1 MEDRILKFVARY
13 YKAGQFDVNRAFARF
28 IDNAGI
34 QMPEGGVPR
43 LAGRRRTL
51 FAMMPVAAVL
61 ALFVTGMVLMRP
73 GWEEYRAIDVAQKF
87 TLPDSSVV
95 FLAPSSELKFRNR
108 SNARMAIMSS
118 GKVYF
123 NVHRDESA
131 PFSIDA
137 GNGFVRVLGTQFQV
151 SRNDASVRVDVSSG
165 KVLFA
170 AGHHPSGHPNRS
182 HPAQAD
188 PSCHLDQ
195 ADTSCHLDQ
204 ADPSC
209 HLDQAKRVERS
220 TPSPVI
226 LTAGMSAVLNAESP
240 APQIV
245 EQRSG
250 NFATWATQEFTFNG
264 TPLEKVVAELSEYY
278 RKDIKVTSSD
288 DWKTKCLT
296 ASFAADDIREI
307 LSIISSALDVD
318 MEIKP

>member
-170 AGHHPSGHPNRS
+170 AKHPNRS

-188 PSCHLDQ
+188 
-195 ADTSCHLDQ
+195 T
-204 ADPSC
+204 SC

-226 LTAGMSAVLNAESP
+226 LTAGMSAILYEEFAV
-240 APQIV
+240 PQIV
-245 EQRSG
+245 EQETM
-250 NFATWATQEFTFNG
+250 NFATWATQEFIYDN
-264 TPLEKVVAELSEYY
+264 TPLEDVVAELSVYY
-278 RKDIKVTSSD
+278 GKEIIVKSPG

>member
-51 FAMMPVAAVL
+51 FAMMPVAAAL

-95 FLAPSSELKFRNR
+95 FLAPGSELKFRNR

-170 AGHHPSGHPNRS
+170 AKHPNRS
-182 HPAQAD
+182 HPA
-188 PSCHLDQ
+188 Q

-296 ASFAADDIREI
+296 ASFAAGDIREI

>member
-1 MEDRILKFVARY
+1 
-13 YKAGQFDVNRAFARF
+13 
-28 IDNAGI
+28 
-34 QMPEGGVPR
+34 
-43 LAGRRRTL
+43 
-51 FAMMPVAAVL
+51 
-61 ALFVTGMVLMRP
+61 
-73 GWEEYRAIDVAQKF
+73 
-87 TLPDSSVV
+87 
-95 FLAPSSELKFRNR
+95 
-108 SNARMAIMSS
+108 MAIMSY

-137 GNGFVRVLGTQFQV
+137 GNGFVRVLGTQFQI

-170 AGHHPSGHPNRS
+170 AKHPNRS
-182 HPAQAD
+182 HPA
-188 PSCHLDQ
+188 
-195 ADTSCHLDQ
+195 Q

-226 LTAGMSAVLNAESP
+226 LTAGMSAVLNAEST

-278 RKDIKVTSSD
+278 QKDIKVTSSD

-296 ASFAADDIREI
+296 ASFAAGDIREI

>member
-34 QMPEGGVPR
+34 QMPEGSVPR
-43 LAGRRRTL
+43 VAGRRRTL
-51 FAMMPVAAVL
+51 FAMMPVAAAL

-95 FLAPSSELKFRNR
+95 FLAPCSELKFRNR
-108 SNARMAIMSS
+108 SNARMAIMSY

-137 GNGFVRVLGTQFQV
+137 GNGFVRVLGTQFQI

-170 AGHHPSGHPNRS
+170 AKHPNRS
-182 HPAQAD
+182 HPA
-188 PSCHLDQ
+188 
-195 ADTSCHLDQ
+195 Q

-278 RKDIKVTSSD
+278 QKDIKVTSSD

-296 ASFAADDIREI
+296 ASFAAGDIREI

>member
-13 YKAGQFDVNRAFARF
+13 YKAGRLDIDRAFARF
-28 IDNAGI
+28 VNNAGI
-34 QMPEGGVPR
+34 QIPGGGVPR

-51 FAMMPVAAVL
+51 FAMMPVAAAL
-61 ALFVTGMVLMRP
+61 ALFVAGMVLMRP

-95 FLAPSSELKFRNR
+95 FLAPGSELKFRNR

-137 GNGFVRVLGTQFQV
+137 GDGSVRVLGTQFQV

-170 AGHHPSGHPNRS
+170 AKHPNRS

-188 PSCHLDQ
+188 P
-195 ADTSCHLDQ
+195 SCHLDQ

-250 NFATWATQEFTFNG
+250 NFATWATQEFIYEN
-264 TPLEKVVAELSEYY
+264 TPLGDVVAELSVYY
-278 RKDIKVTSSD
+278 GKEIIVKSPG

-296 ASFAADDIREI
+296 ASFAAGDIREI

>member
-34 QMPEGGVPR
+34 QMPEGSVPR
-43 LAGRRRTL
+43 VAGRRRTL
-51 FAMMPVAAVL
+51 FAMMPVAAAL

-95 FLAPSSELKFRNR
+95 FLAPCSELKFRNR
-108 SNARMAIMSS
+108 SNARMAIMSY

-137 GNGFVRVLGTQFQV
+137 GNGFVRVLGTQFQI

-170 AGHHPSGHPNRS
+170 AKHPNRS
-182 HPAQAD
+182 HPA
-188 PSCHLDQ
+188 
-195 ADTSCHLDQ
+195 Q

-226 LTAGMSAVLNAESP
+226 LTAGMSAVLNAEST

-278 RKDIKVTSSD
+278 QKDIKVTSSD

-296 ASFAADDIREI
+296 ASFAAGDIREI

>member
-95 FLAPSSELKFRNR
+95 FLAPGSELKFRNR

-170 AGHHPSGHPNRS
+170 AKHPNRS
-182 HPAQAD
+182 HPA
-188 PSCHLDQ
+188 Q

-296 ASFAADDIREI
+296 ASFAAGDIQTI
-307 LSIISSALDVD
+307 LALISSALDVE
-318 MEIKP
+318 MVITP

>member
-13 YKAGQFDVNRAFARF
+13 YKAGRLDIDRAFARF
-28 IDNAGI
+28 VNNAGI
-34 QMPEGGVPR
+34 QMPEGSVPR

-51 FAMMPVAAVL
+51 FAMMPVAAAL
-61 ALFVTGMVLMRP
+61 ALFVSGMVLMRP

-95 FLAPSSELKFRNR
+95 FLAPGSELKFRNR
-108 SNARMAIMSS
+108 SNARMARMSN

-123 NVHRDESA
+123 NVHRNESV

-151 SRNDASVRVDVSSG
+151 SRNDASIRVDVSSG

-170 AGHHPSGHPNRS
+170 AGHNPDGQPNRS
-182 HPAQAD
+182 HPDQAD

-195 ADTSCHLDQ
+195 AV
-204 ADPSC
+204 PSC

-226 LTAGMSAVLNAESP
+226 LTAGISAILDAGSP
-240 APQIV
+240 VPQIV
-245 EQRSG
+245 EQGSG
-250 NFATWATQEFTFNG
+250 NFATWATQEFIFDN
-264 TPLEKVVAELSEYY
+264 TPLEDVVAELSEFYG
-278 RKDIKVTSSD
+278 KEIIVNSPG

-296 ASFAADDIREI
+296 ASFAADDIQVI

>member
-1 MEDRILKFVARY
+1 MKFVARY
-13 YKAGQFDVNRAFARF
+13 YKAGRLDIDRAFARF
-28 IDNAGI
+28 VNNAGI
-34 QMPEGGVPR
+34 QMPGGGVPR

-51 FAMMPVAAVL
+51 FAMMPVAAAL

-95 FLAPSSELKFRNR
+95 FLAPGSELKFRNR

-170 AGHHPSGHPNRS
+170 AKHPNRS
-182 HPAQAD
+182 HPA
-188 PSCHLDQ
+188 Q

-226 LTAGMSAVLNAESP
+226 LTAGMSAILYEES
-240 APQIV
+240 AVPQIV

-296 ASFAADDIREI
+296 ASFAADDIQTI
-307 LSIISSALDVD
+307 LALISSALDVE
-318 MEIKP
+318 MVITP

>member
-34 QMPEGGVPR
+34 QMPEGSVPR
-43 LAGRRRTL
+43 VAGRRRTL
-51 FAMMPVAAVL
+51 FAMMPVAAAL

-95 FLAPSSELKFRNR
+95 FLAPCSELKFRNR
-108 SNARMAIMSS
+108 SNARMAIMSY

-137 GNGFVRVLGTQFQV
+137 GNGFVRVLGTQFQI

-170 AGHHPSGHPNRS
+170 AKHPNRS

-188 PSCHLDQ
+188 H
-195 ADTSCHLDQ
+195 
-204 ADPSC
+204 SC

-226 LTAGMSAVLNAESP
+226 LTAGMSAVLNAEST

-278 RKDIKVTSSD
+278 QKDIKVTSSD

-296 ASFAADDIREI
+296 ASFAAGDIREI

>member
-1 MEDRILKFVARY
+1 
-13 YKAGQFDVNRAFARF
+13 
-28 IDNAGI
+28 
-34 QMPEGGVPR
+34 
-43 LAGRRRTL
+43 
-51 FAMMPVAAVL
+51 
-61 ALFVTGMVLMRP
+61 
-73 GWEEYRAIDVAQKF
+73 
-87 TLPDSSVV
+87 
-95 FLAPSSELKFRNR
+95 
-108 SNARMAIMSS
+108 MAIMSY

-137 GNGFVRVLGTQFQV
+137 GNGFVRVLGTQFQI

-170 AGHHPSGHPNRS
+170 AKHPNRS

-188 PSCHLDQ
+188 P
-195 ADTSCHLDQ
+195 SCHLDQ

-226 LTAGMSAVLNAESP
+226 LTAGMSAILYEEFAV
-240 APQIV
+240 PQIV
-245 EQRSG
+245 EQETM

-278 RKDIKVTSSD
+278 QKDIKVTSSD

-296 ASFAADDIREI
+296 ASFAAGDIREI

>member
-34 QMPEGGVPR
+34 QMPEGSVPR
-43 LAGRRRTL
+43 VAGRRRTL

-170 AGHHPSGHPNRS
+170 AKHPNRS

-188 PSCHLDQ
+188 P
-195 ADTSCHLDQ
+195 SCHLDQ

-226 LTAGMSAVLNAESP
+226 LTAGMSGILYEESAV
-240 APQIV
+240 PQIV

-278 RKDIKVTSSD
+278 QKDIKVTSSD

-296 ASFAADDIREI
+296 ASFAADDLQTI
-307 LSIISSALDVD
+307 LALISSALDVE
-318 MEIKP
+318 MVITP

>member
-1 MEDRILKFVARY
+1 M
-13 YKAGQFDVNRAFARF
+13 
-28 IDNAGI
+28 
-34 QMPEGGVPR
+34 
-43 LAGRRRTL
+43 AGRRRTL
-51 FAMMPVAAVL
+51 FAMMPVAAAL

-95 FLAPSSELKFRNR
+95 FLAPGSELKFRNR
-108 SNARMAIMSS
+108 SNVRMARMSS

-170 AGHHPSGHPNRS
+170 AKHPNRS
-182 HPAQAD
+182 HPR
-188 PSCHLDQ
+188 HL
-195 ADTSCHLDQ
+195 H
-204 ADPSC
+204 
-209 HLDQAKRVERS
+209 QAKRVQRS

-226 LTAGMSAVLNAESP
+226 LTAGTSAILHEESAV
-240 APQIV
+240 PQIV

-296 ASFAADDIREI
+296 ASFAADDIQTI
-307 LSIISSALDVD
+307 LALISSALDVE
-318 MEIKP
+318 MVITP

>member
-1 MEDRILKFVARY
+1 
-13 YKAGQFDVNRAFARF
+13 
-28 IDNAGI
+28 
-34 QMPEGGVPR
+34 
-43 LAGRRRTL
+43 
-51 FAMMPVAAVL
+51 
-61 ALFVTGMVLMRP
+61 
-73 GWEEYRAIDVAQKF
+73 
-87 TLPDSSVV
+87 
-95 FLAPSSELKFRNR
+95 
-108 SNARMAIMSS
+108 MSY

-137 GNGFVRVLGTQFQV
+137 GNGFVRVLGTQFQI

-170 AGHHPSGHPNRS
+170 AKHPNRS
-182 HPAQAD
+182 HPA
-188 PSCHLDQ
+188 
-195 ADTSCHLDQ
+195 Q

-226 LTAGMSAVLNAESP
+226 LTAGMSAVLNAESTV
-240 APQIV
+240 PQIV

-278 RKDIKVTSSD
+278 QKDIKVTSSD

-296 ASFAADDIREI
+296 ASFAAGDIREI

>member
-34 QMPEGGVPR
+34 QMPEGSVPR
-43 LAGRRRTL
+43 VAGRRRTL
-51 FAMMPVAAVL
+51 FAMMPVAAAL

-95 FLAPSSELKFRNR
+95 FLAPCSELKFRNR
-108 SNARMAIMSS
+108 INARMAIMSY

-137 GNGFVRVLGTQFQV
+137 GNGFVRVLGTQFQI

-170 AGHHPSGHPNRS
+170 AKHPNRS
-182 HPAQAD
+182 HPA
-188 PSCHLDQ
+188 
-195 ADTSCHLDQ
+195 Q

-226 LTAGMSAVLNAESP
+226 LTAGMSAVLNAEST

-278 RKDIKVTSSD
+278 QKDIKVTSSD

-296 ASFAADDIREI
+296 ASFAAGDIREI

>member
-34 QMPEGGVPR
+34 QMPEGSVPR
-43 LAGRRRTL
+43 VAGRRRTL
-51 FAMMPVAAVL
+51 FAMMPVAAAL

-95 FLAPSSELKFRNR
+95 FLAPCSELKFRNR
-108 SNARMAIMSS
+108 SNARMAIMSY

-137 GNGFVRVLGTQFQV
+137 GNGFVRVLGTQFQI

-170 AGHHPSGHPNRS
+170 AKHPNRS
-182 HPAQAD
+182 HPA
-188 PSCHLDQ
+188 
-195 ADTSCHLDQ
+195 Q

-226 LTAGMSAVLNAESP
+226 LTAGMSAVLNAEST

-278 RKDIKVTSSD
+278 QKDIKVTSSD

>member
-1 MEDRILKFVARY
+1 MKFVARY

-34 QMPEGGVPR
+34 QMPESIVPEV
-43 LAGRRRTL
+43 AGRRRTL
-51 FAMMPVAAVL
+51 FAMMPVAAAL
-61 ALFVTGMVLMRP
+61 ALFVAGMVLMRP

-95 FLAPSSELKFRNR
+95 FLAPNSELKFRNR
-108 SNARMAIMSS
+108 SNARLARMSC

-137 GNGFVRVLGTQFQV
+137 GNGSVRVLGTQFQV

-170 AGHHPSGHPNRS
+170 AGHP
-182 HPAQAD
+182 
-188 PSCHLDQ
+188 DQ
-195 ADTSCHLDQ
+195 AG
-204 ADPSC
+204 
-209 HLDQAKRVERS
+209 
-220 TPSPVI
+220 PSPVI
-226 LTAGMSAVLNAESP
+226 LTAGMSALLYEESTV
-240 APQIV
+240 PQIV
-245 EQRSG
+245 EQETM
-250 NFATWATQEFTFNG
+250 NFATWATKEFIYENI
-264 TPLEKVVAELSEYY
+264 PLEDVVAELSDFYGKE
-278 RKDIKVTSSD
+278 IIVNSPG

-296 ASFAADDIREI
+296 ASFAADDIQVI

>member
-34 QMPEGGVPR
+34 QMPEGSVPR
-43 LAGRRRTL
+43 VAGRRRTL
-51 FAMMPVAAVL
+51 FAMMPVAAAL

-95 FLAPSSELKFRNR
+95 FLAPCSELKFRNR
-108 SNARMAIMSS
+108 SNARMSIMSY

-137 GNGFVRVLGTQFQV
+137 GNGFVRVLGTQFQI

-170 AGHHPSGHPNRS
+170 AKHPNRS
-182 HPAQAD
+182 HPA
-188 PSCHLDQ
+188 
-195 ADTSCHLDQ
+195 Q

-226 LTAGMSAVLNAESP
+226 LTAGMSAVLNAEST

-278 RKDIKVTSSD
+278 QKDIKVTSSD

-296 ASFAADDIREI
+296 ASFAAGDIREI

>member
-34 QMPEGGVPR
+34 QMPEGSVPR
-43 LAGRRRTL
+43 VAGRRRTL
-51 FAMMPVAAVL
+51 FAMMPVAAAL

-95 FLAPSSELKFRNR
+95 FLAPCSELKFRNR
-108 SNARMAIMSS
+108 SNARMAIMSY

-137 GNGFVRVLGTQFQV
+137 GNGFVRVLGTQFQI

-170 AGHHPSGHPNRS
+170 AKHPNRS
-182 HPAQAD
+182 HPA
-188 PSCHLDQ
+188 
-195 ADTSCHLDQ
+195 Q

-226 LTAGMSAVLNAESP
+226 LTAGMSAILYEEFAV
-240 APQIV
+240 PQIV
-245 EQRSG
+245 EQETM
-250 NFATWATQEFTFNG
+250 NFATWATQEFIYDN
-264 TPLEKVVAELSEYY
+264 TPLEDVVAELSVYY
-278 RKDIKVTSSD
+278 GKEIIVKSPG

>member
-1 MEDRILKFVARY
+1 M
-13 YKAGQFDVNRAFARF
+13 
-28 IDNAGI
+28 
-34 QMPEGGVPR
+34 
-43 LAGRRRTL
+43 
-51 FAMMPVAAVL
+51 AM
-61 ALFVTGMVLMRP
+61 
-73 GWEEYRAIDVAQKF
+73 
-87 TLPDSSVV
+87 
-95 FLAPSSELKFRNR
+95 
-108 SNARMAIMSS
+108 MSS

-151 SRNDASVRVDVSSG
+151 CRNDSSVRVDVSSG

-170 AGHHPSGHPNRS
+170 AGHPNRS

-204 ADPSC
+204 ANPSC

-220 TPSPVI
+220 TSSPVI

-250 NFATWATQEFTFNG
+250 NFASWATQEFTFNG
-264 TPLEKVVAELSEYY
+264 TTLEEVVAELSEYY
-278 RKDIKVTSSD
+278 QKDIKVTSSD
-288 DWKTKCLT
+288 DWRDKSLT
-296 ASFAADDIREI
+296 ASFAADDLRTI
-307 LSIISSALDVD
+307 LALISSALDVE
-318 MEIKP
+318 MVITP

>member
-13 YKAGQFDVNRAFARF
+13 YKAGQFDVNRALARF

-34 QMPEGGVPR
+34 QMPEGSVPR
-43 LAGRRRTL
+43 VAGRRRTL
-51 FAMMPVAAVL
+51 FAMMPVAAAL

-95 FLAPSSELKFRNR
+95 FLAPCSELKFRNR
-108 SNARMAIMSS
+108 SNARMAIMSY

-137 GNGFVRVLGTQFQV
+137 GNGFVRVLGTQFQI

-170 AGHHPSGHPNRS
+170 AKHPNRS
-182 HPAQAD
+182 HPA
-188 PSCHLDQ
+188 
-195 ADTSCHLDQ
+195 Q

-226 LTAGMSAVLNAESP
+226 LTAGMSAVLNAEST

-278 RKDIKVTSSD
+278 QKDIKVTSSD

-296 ASFAADDIREI
+296 ASFAAGDIREI

>member
-51 FAMMPVAAVL
+51 FAMMPVAAAL
-61 ALFVTGMVLMRP
+61 ALFVAGMVLMRP

-95 FLAPSSELKFRNR
+95 FLAPGSELKFRNR

-170 AGHHPSGHPNRS
+170 AKHPNRS
-182 HPAQAD
+182 HPA
-188 PSCHLDQ
+188 Q

-209 HLDQAKRVERS
+209 HLDQAKCVERS

-226 LTAGMSAVLNAESP
+226 LTAGMSAILYEESTV
-240 APQIV
+240 PQIV

-278 RKDIKVTSSD
+278 QKDIKVTSSD

-296 ASFAADDIREI
+296 ASFAAGDIREI

>member
-170 AGHHPSGHPNRS
+170 AKHPNRS

-195 ADTSCHLDQ
+195 AM
-204 ADPSC
+204 
-209 HLDQAKRVERS
+209 RVERS

>member
-34 QMPEGGVPR
+34 QMPESIVPEV
-43 LAGRRRTL
+43 AGRRRTL
-51 FAMMPVAAVL
+51 FAMMPVAAAL
-61 ALFVTGMVLMRP
+61 ALFVAGMVLMRP

-95 FLAPSSELKFRNR
+95 FLAPGSELKFRNR
-108 SNARMAIMSS
+108 SNVRMARMSY

-123 NVHRDESA
+123 NVHRNESA

-170 AGHHPSGHPNRS
+170 VGRHPSGHPNRS

-195 ADTSCHLDQ
+195 AKC
-204 ADPSC
+204 
-209 HLDQAKRVERS
+209 VERS

-226 LTAGMSAVLNAESP
+226 LTAGMSGILYEESAV
-240 APQIV
+240 PQIV

-250 NFATWATQEFTFNG
+250 NFATWATQEFIYEN
-264 TPLEKVVAELSEYY
+264 TPLEDVVAELSDFYGKEIIVKSP
-278 RKDIKVTSSD
+278 R

-296 ASFAADDIREI
+296 ASFAADDIQTI
-307 LSIISSALDVD
+307 LALISSALDVE
-318 MEIKP
+318 MVITP

>member
-1 MEDRILKFVARY
+1 
-13 YKAGQFDVNRAFARF
+13 
-28 IDNAGI
+28 
-34 QMPEGGVPR
+34 
-43 LAGRRRTL
+43 
-51 FAMMPVAAVL
+51 
-61 ALFVTGMVLMRP
+61 
-73 GWEEYRAIDVAQKF
+73 
-87 TLPDSSVV
+87 
-95 FLAPSSELKFRNR
+95 
-108 SNARMAIMSS
+108 MAIMSY

-137 GNGFVRVLGTQFQV
+137 GNGFVRVLGTQFQI

-170 AGHHPSGHPNRS
+170 AKHPNRS

-188 PSCHLDQ
+188 P
-195 ADTSCHLDQ
+195 SCHLDQ

-226 LTAGMSAVLNAESP
+226 LTAGMSAILYEEFAV
-240 APQIV
+240 PQIV
-245 EQRSG
+245 EQETM
-250 NFATWATQEFTFNG
+250 NFATWATQEFIYDN
-264 TPLEKVVAELSEYY
+264 TPLEDVVAELSVYY
-278 RKDIKVTSSD
+278 GKEIIVKSPG

>member
-34 QMPEGGVPR
+34 QIPGGGVPR

-51 FAMMPVAAVL
+51 FAMMPVAAAL
-61 ALFVTGMVLMRP
+61 ALFVAGMVLMRP

-95 FLAPSSELKFRNR
+95 FLAPGSELKFRTR
-108 SNARMAIMSS
+108 SNARMARMSY

-123 NVHRDESA
+123 NVHRNESA

-170 AGHHPSGHPNRS
+170 VGRHPSGHPNRS
-182 HPAQAD
+182 HRAQAD

-195 ADTSCHLDQ
+195 AALSCR
-204 ADPSC
+204 
-209 HLDQAKRVERS
+209 LDQAKRMERS

-226 LTAGMSAVLNAESP
+226 LTAGMSAILYEEFAV
-240 APQIV
+240 PQIV

-278 RKDIKVTSSD
+278 QKDIKVTSSD

-296 ASFAADDIREI
+296 ASFAADDLQTI
-307 LSIISSALDVD
+307 LALISSALDVE
-318 MEIKP
+318 MVITP

>member
-51 FAMMPVAAVL
+51 FAMMPVAAAL
-61 ALFVTGMVLMRP
+61 ALFVAGMVLMRP

-95 FLAPSSELKFRNR
+95 FLAPGSELKFRNR

-170 AGHHPSGHPNRS
+170 AKHPNRS
-182 HPAQAD
+182 HPA
-188 PSCHLDQ
+188 
-195 ADTSCHLDQ
+195 Q

-296 ASFAADDIREI
+296 ASFAAGDIREI

>member
-13 YKAGQFDVNRAFARF
+13 YKAGRLDIDRAFARF
-28 IDNAGI
+28 VNNAGI
-34 QMPEGGVPR
+34 QMPGGGVPR
-43 LAGRRRTL
+43 LAGRRQTL
-51 FAMMPVAAVL
+51 FAMMSVAAAL
-61 ALFVTGMVLMRP
+61 ALFVVGMVLMRP

-95 FLAPSSELKFRNR
+95 FLAPNSELKFRNR
-108 SNARMAIMSS
+108 SNARLARMSY

-123 NVHRDESA
+123 NVHRNESA

-170 AGHHPSGHPNRS
+170 AGHP
-182 HPAQAD
+182 
-188 PSCHLDQ
+188 DQ
-195 ADTSCHLDQ
+195 AG
-204 ADPSC
+204 
-209 HLDQAKRVERS
+209 
-220 TPSPVI
+220 PSPVI
-226 LTAGMSAVLNAESP
+226 LTAGMSAILYEESP
-240 APQIV
+240 VPQIV
-245 EQRSG
+245 GQETM
-250 NFATWATQEFTFNG
+250 NFATWATQEFIYEN
-264 TPLEKVVAELSEYY
+264 TPLEDVVAELSDFYGKEIIV
-278 RKDIKVTSSD
+278 KLPG

-318 MEIKP
+318 MVIKP

>member
-34 QMPEGGVPR
+34 QMPEGSVPR
-43 LAGRRRTL
+43 VAGRRRTL
-51 FAMMPVAAVL
+51 FAMMPVAAAL

-95 FLAPSSELKFRNR
+95 FLAPCSELKFRNR
-108 SNARMAIMSS
+108 SNARMAIMSY

-123 NVHRDESA
+123 NVHRYESA

-137 GNGFVRVLGTQFQV
+137 GNGFVRVLGTQFQI

-170 AGHHPSGHPNRS
+170 AKHPNRS
-182 HPAQAD
+182 HPA
-188 PSCHLDQ
+188 
-195 ADTSCHLDQ
+195 Q

-226 LTAGMSAVLNAESP
+226 LTAGMSAILYEEFAV
-240 APQIV
+240 PQIV
-245 EQRSG
+245 EQETM

-278 RKDIKVTSSD
+278 QKDIKVTSSD

-296 ASFAADDIREI
+296 ASFAAGDIREI

>member
-13 YKAGQFDVNRAFARF
+13 YKAGRLDIDRAFARF
-28 IDNAGI
+28 VNNTGI
-34 QMPEGGVPR
+34 QMPGGGVPR

-51 FAMMPVAAVL
+51 FAMMSVAAAL
-61 ALFVTGMVLMRP
+61 ALFVVGMILMRP
-73 GWEEYRAIDVAQKF
+73 GWEEYRAIDVAQEF

-95 FLAPSSELKFRNR
+95 FLAPGSELKFRNR
-108 SNARMAIMSS
+108 SNARLARMSC

-170 AGHHPSGHPNRS
+170 AGHP
-182 HPAQAD
+182 
-188 PSCHLDQ
+188 DQ
-195 ADTSCHLDQ
+195 AG
-204 ADPSC
+204 
-209 HLDQAKRVERS
+209 
-220 TPSPVI
+220 PSPVI
-226 LTAGMSAVLNAESP
+226 LTAGMSAILYEES
-240 APQIV
+240 AVPQIV

-250 NFATWATQEFTFNG
+250 NFATWATQEFIYEN
-264 TPLEKVVAELSEYY
+264 TPLEDVVAELSDFYGKEIIV
-278 RKDIKVTSSD
+278 KLPG

>member
-34 QMPEGGVPR
+34 QMPEGSVPR
-43 LAGRRRTL
+43 VAGRRRTL
-51 FAMMPVAAVL
+51 FAMMPVAAAL

-95 FLAPSSELKFRNR
+95 FLAPCSELKFRNR
-108 SNARMAIMSS
+108 SNARMAIMSY

-137 GNGFVRVLGTQFQV
+137 GNGFVRVLGTQFQI

-170 AGHHPSGHPNRS
+170 AKHPNRS

-188 PSCHLDQ
+188 P
-195 ADTSCHLDQ
+195 SCHLDQ

-226 LTAGMSAVLNAESP
+226 LTAGMSAILYEEFAV
-240 APQIV
+240 PQIV
-245 EQRSG
+245 EQETM
-250 NFATWATQEFTFNG
+250 NFATWATQEFIYDN
-264 TPLEKVVAELSEYY
+264 TPLEDVVAELSVYY
-278 RKDIKVTSSD
+278 GKEIIVKSPG

-296 ASFAADDIREI
+296 ASFAAGDIREI

>member
-34 QMPEGGVPR
+34 QMPESIVPEV
-43 LAGRRRTL
+43 AGRRRTL
-51 FAMMPVAAVL
+51 FAMMPVAAAL
-61 ALFVTGMVLMRP
+61 ALFVAGMVLMRP

-95 FLAPSSELKFRNR
+95 FLAPNSELKFRNR
-108 SNARMAIMSS
+108 SNARLARMSC

-137 GNGFVRVLGTQFQV
+137 GNGSVRVLGTQFQV

-170 AGHHPSGHPNRS
+170 AGHP
-182 HPAQAD
+182 
-188 PSCHLDQ
+188 DQ
-195 ADTSCHLDQ
+195 AG
-204 ADPSC
+204 
-209 HLDQAKRVERS
+209 
-220 TPSPVI
+220 PSPVI
-226 LTAGMSAVLNAESP
+226 LTAGMSALLYEESTV
-240 APQIV
+240 PQIV
-245 EQRSG
+245 EQETM
-250 NFATWATQEFTFNG
+250 NFATWATKEFIYENI
-264 TPLEKVVAELSEYY
+264 PLEDVVAELSDFYGKE
-278 RKDIKVTSSD
+278 IIVNSPG

-296 ASFAADDIREI
+296 ASFAADDIQVI

>member
-95 FLAPSSELKFRNR
+95 FLAPGSELKFRNR

-170 AGHHPSGHPNRS
+170 AKHPNRS
-182 HPAQAD
+182 HPA
-188 PSCHLDQ
+188 Q

-226 LTAGMSAVLNAESP
+226 LTAGMSAILYEES
-240 APQIV
+240 AVPQIV

-296 ASFAADDIREI
+296 ASFAAGDIREI

>member
-1 MEDRILKFVARY
+1 MEDRNLKFVARY

-34 QMPEGGVPR
+34 QMPEGSVPR
-43 LAGRRRTL
+43 VAGRRRTL
-51 FAMMPVAAVL
+51 FAMMPVAAAL

-95 FLAPSSELKFRNR
+95 FLAPCSELKFRNR
-108 SNARMAIMSS
+108 SNARMAIMSY

-137 GNGFVRVLGTQFQV
+137 GNGFVRVLGTQFQI

-170 AGHHPSGHPNRS
+170 AKHPNRS

-195 ADTSCHLDQ
+195 A
-204 ADPSC
+204 
-209 HLDQAKRVERS
+209 KRVERS
-220 TPSPVI
+220 
-226 LTAGMSAVLNAESP
+226 
-240 APQIV
+240 
-245 EQRSG
+245 
-250 NFATWATQEFTFNG
+250 
-264 TPLEKVVAELSEYY
+264 
-278 RKDIKVTSSD
+278 
-288 DWKTKCLT
+288 C
-296 ASFAADDIREI
+296 
-307 LSIISSALDVD
+307 
-318 MEIKP
+318 

>member
-34 QMPEGGVPR
+34 QMPESIVHEV
-43 LAGRRRTL
+43 AGRRRTL

-95 FLAPSSELKFRNR
+95 FLAPNSELKFRNR
-108 SNARMAIMSS
+108 SNVRMARMSS

-137 GNGFVRVLGTQFQV
+137 GDGSVRVLGTQFQV

-170 AGHHPSGHPNRS
+170 AGRHPSGHPNRS

-188 PSCHLDQ
+188 P
-195 ADTSCHLDQ
+195 SCHLDQ

>member
-13 YKAGQFDVNRAFARF
+13 YKAGRLDIDRAFARF
-28 IDNAGI
+28 VNNAGI
-34 QMPEGGVPR
+34 QMPGGGVPR

-51 FAMMPVAAVL
+51 FAMMPVAAAL
-61 ALFVTGMVLMRP
+61 ALFVAGMVLMRP

-87 TLPDSSVV
+87 TLPDSSVI
-95 FLAPSSELKFRNR
+95 FLAPGSELKFRTR
-108 SNARMAIMSS
+108 SNTRMARMSY

-123 NVHRDESA
+123 NVHRNESA

-170 AGHHPSGHPNRS
+170 AGHP
-182 HPAQAD
+182 
-188 PSCHLDQ
+188 DQ
-195 ADTSCHLDQ
+195 AG
-204 ADPSC
+204 PS
-209 HLDQAKRVERS
+209 Q
-220 TPSPVI
+220 VI

-278 RKDIKVTSSD
+278 QKDIKVTSSG

>member
-1 MEDRILKFVARY
+1 MKFVARY

-95 FLAPSSELKFRNR
+95 FLAPGSELKFRNR

-170 AGHHPSGHPNRS
+170 AKHPNRS
-182 HPAQAD
+182 HPA
-188 PSCHLDQ
+188 Q

-296 ASFAADDIREI
+296 ASFAAGDIQTI
-307 LSIISSALDVD
+307 LALISSALDVE
-318 MEIKP
+318 MVITP

>member
-13 YKAGQFDVNRAFARF
+13 YKAGRLDIDRAFARF
-28 IDNAGI
+28 VNNAGI
-34 QMPEGGVPR
+34 QMPGGGVPR

-51 FAMMPVAAVL
+51 FAMMPVAAAL

-95 FLAPSSELKFRNR
+95 FLAPGSELKFRNR
-108 SNARMAIMSS
+108 SNVRMARMSS

-170 AGHHPSGHPNRS
+170 AKHPNRS

-188 PSCHLDQ
+188 P
-195 ADTSCHLDQ
+195 SCHLDQ

-226 LTAGMSAVLNAESP
+226 LTAGMSAILYEES
-240 APQIV
+240 AVPQIV

-296 ASFAADDIREI
+296 ASFAADDIQTI
-307 LSIISSALDVD
+307 LALISSALDVE
-318 MEIKP
+318 MVITP

>member
-95 FLAPSSELKFRNR
+95 FLAPGSELKFRNR

-170 AGHHPSGHPNRS
+170 AKHPNRS
-182 HPAQAD
+182 HPA
-188 PSCHLDQ
+188 
-195 ADTSCHLDQ
+195 Q

-296 ASFAADDIREI
+296 ASFAAGDIREI